1 MPDSSPAGQMP
12 NFLLVGTTFAGAE
25 TLLDWLGQH
34 PQIHASPIRETNYF
48 ACQDLGTE
56 GVLDTA
62 LLSRPHL
69 NADGSFRAASVAR
82 VTSRRNYERCFQ
94 PARKPAALRFGEASP
109 AYFLYPHAARRIAE
123 QIPYCKIVAVLR
135 HPVERLLAHYSA
147 FEQQGREHLSLETA
161 LEHEERR
168 LTAGWS
174 FQWAYLGLSSYTA
187 ALARYL
193 ARFALPQIHLVRAE
207 DLQSPEQRP
216 AAWRALLHFLEV
228 DAEVPAPDSAG
239 SGDACLSPAS
249 GVTEIADSTR
259 HSLSARLRTE
269 TNFYRELF
277 SEPPFRRT
285 TLRRLARAD
294 LGGDTDG
301 DWQADDEPAAADG
314 TPDEGSVF
322 QHLLF
327 TGDPVRGPLYHRNIS
342 YNHRAHPRISQ
353 SGGIKFVE
361 DEVFSF
367 DGFFN
372 AFFESLVAEHTGMS
386 SIQLRLKFTG
396 RFFVEVFRLAQGC
409 APQLVTSVQSERRPG
424 DDALVLEL
432 HLSTDSPLG
441 SRLAFHL
448 TCLSKE
454 GWLTGGGWWTLA
466 TARRAVQ
473 LDILACTYKKPEFIE
488 RTVRR
493 IADYDRLPR
502 DEYFI
507 TVVDNASDLPD
518 DLFAYPN
525 VRIVHQ
531 GNVGGAGGAARGLI
545 EGLTAQGRTP
555 PTHFLLMDDDI
566 ELEPDM
572 VLRAMNW
579 LRHLKVDQC
588 VGGGMLDLYHPT
600 HLHELGSTIGRP
612 KILSIAACVGKLE
625 LAPAGSLDRLGKLPE
640 SHYNAWWF
648 MTISRAAVEEHG
660 LPLPCFIRGD
670 DKELGF
676 RMRAK
681 GVPTLAVPGIAVWHM
696 PFYAKTAAWLYY
708 YDLYNDLLLRAL
720 RHPELT
726 GDVLADAVWGEI
738 KHYLERLEYDQA
750 AMRVLGLE
758 HFLRGPEWL
767 SETDCEAR
775 FKGIMHASKEFAAEH
790 RKDVE
795 PTKFDAHYKPKSGL
809 DRRWRR
815 WIHNGHLP
823 LSRRKPVYTTSGLPR
838 KVVRISD
845 WAWSDVTYF
854 DEIGVKHALVPGIY
868 VFRKRPEVYFGL
880 LRRAKAGLAVL
891 RREWPERAAAFRGYD
906 AELTSPAFWRRYLRL
921 KAQEIAVTQ
930 PEVARDDR
938 EIVLGEEKPLSVPTL
953 AGV

>member
-1 MPDSSPAGQMP
+1 MPDSNSSGQMP
-12 NFLLVGTTFAGAE
+12 NFLLVGTTFAGTEA
-25 TLLDWLGQH
+25 LLDWLGRH
-34 PQIHASPIRETNYF
+34 PQIRTSPIRETNYF
-48 ACQDLGTE
+48 AFKDLGTE

-62 LLSRPHL
+62 LLSRPRL
-69 NADGSFRAASVAR
+69 NADGSFRVADVAR
-82 VTSRRNYERCFQ
+82 VTNRRNYERCFQ
-94 PARKPAALRFGEASP
+94 SAHKPAALRFGEASP
-109 AYFLYPHAARRIAE
+109 AYLFYPNVARRIAE

-135 HPVERLLAHYSA
+135 DPVERLLAHYRS
-147 FEQQGREHLSLETA
+147 FEQQGREHLSLEKA
-161 LEHEERR
+161 LEQEERR
-168 LTAGWS
+168 LAAGWA

-187 ALARYL
+187 ALRRYL

-216 AAWRALLHFLEV
+216 EAWRALLNFLEV
-228 DAEVPAPDSAG
+228 DAGVPPPDSTRP
-239 SGDACLSPAS
+239 GDVDFLPVS
-249 GVTEIADSTR
+249 GVTEVSDSTR
-259 HSLSARLRTE
+259 HSLAASLRVE
-269 TNFYRELF
+269 NNFYHEVF
-277 SEPPFRRT
+277 SEPPFRRK
-285 TLRRLARAD
+285 TLRSLASAD
-294 LGGDTDG
+294 IGS
-301 DWQADDEPAAADG
+301 DWQADDGSAVGG
-314 TPDEGSVF
+314 TPGEGAVF

-327 TGDPVRGPLYHRNIS
+327 TGDPVRGTLYHRNIS

-353 SGGIKFVE
+353 SGGIKFLE

-386 SIQLRLKFTG
+386 SIQLRLKFSG
-396 RFFVEVFRLAQGC
+396 RFFVEVFRLSQGC
-409 APQLVTSVQSERRPG
+409 APQLITSVQSERRHG
-424 DDALVLEL
+424 DGELVLPL
-432 HLSTDSPLG
+432 DLSTDSPLG

-454 GWLTGGGWWTLA
+454 GWFTGGSWWTTA

-493 IADYDRLPR
+493 IADYDRLSP

-525 VRIVHQ
+525 VQIVHQ
-531 GNVGGAGGAARGLI
+531 GNVGGAGGAARGII
-545 EGLTAQGRTP
+545 EGLSAQGRTP

-579 LRHLKVDQC
+579 LRHLKIDQC
-588 VGGGMLDLYHPT
+588 IGGGMLDLYQPT

-612 KILSIAACVGKLE
+612 KLLSIAACVGKLE

-648 MTISRAAVEEHG
+648 MTISRAAVEKHG

-676 RMRAK
+676 RMREK

-708 YDLYNDLLLRAL
+708 YDLYNDLLLRSM

-758 HFLRGPEWL
+758 HFLLGTRVAVGNRLRGAFQGDYDRQQGICGGAPARML
-767 SETDCEAR
+767 SQQNSTPIISR
-775 FKGIMHASKEFAAEH
+775 SQ
-790 RKDVE
+790 V
-795 PTKFDAHYKPKSGL
+795 
-809 DRRWRR
+809 
-815 WIHNGHLP
+815 WIG
-823 LSRRKPVYTTSGLPR
+823 
-838 KVVRISD
+838 
-845 WAWSDVTYF
+845 
-854 DEIGVKHALVPGIY
+854 
-868 VFRKRPEVYFGL
+868 
-880 LRRAKAGLAVL
+880 AG
-891 RREWPERAAAFRGYD
+891 G
-906 AELTSPAFWRRYLRL
+906 
-921 KAQEIAVTQ
+921 
-930 PEVARDDR
+930 
-938 EIVLGEEKPLSVPTL
+938 
-953 AGV
+953 AGSITAICR

>member
-1 MPDSSPAGQMP
+1 MAK
-12 NFLLVGTTFAGAE
+12 
-25 TLLDWLGQH
+25 
-34 PQIHASPIRETNYF
+34 
-48 ACQDLGTE
+48 DLGTE

-62 LLSRPHL
+62 LLSRPQT
-69 NADGSFRAASVAR
+69 NADGTFRVADVAR
-82 VTSRRNYERCFQ
+82 VVSQGDYEHCFQ
-94 PARKPAALRFGEASP
+94 AVNKPDAIRFGEASP
-109 AYFLYPHAARRIAE
+109 SYLLYPDAARRIAE
-123 QIPYCKIVAVLR
+123 QLPYCKIVVVLR
-135 HPVERLLAHYSA
+135 DPVERVLAHYRS
-147 FEQQGREHLSLETA
+147 FEQQGREHLSLERA
-161 LEHEERR
+161 LEQEERR
-168 LTAGWS
+168 LSDGWAYHWS
-174 FQWAYLGLSSYTA
+174 YLGLATYTA
-187 ALARYL
+187 ALTRYL

-207 DLQSPEQRP
+207 DLQSPEKRP
-216 AAWRALLHFLEV
+216 AAWQALLEFLEV
-228 DAEVPAPDSAG
+228 DATVPPPTSNRPDDVYLLPDAGTTEVPETVRRSLANS
-239 SGDACLSPAS
+239 LRM
-249 GVTEIADSTR
+249 ETR
-259 HSLSARLRTE
+259 
-269 TNFYRELF
+269 FYHEVF

-285 TLRRLARAD
+285 ALRRLAA
-294 LGGDTDG
+294 GDISSDVDG
-301 DWQADDEPAAADG
+301 VWTADG
-314 TPDEGSVF
+314 GSAGGGIPTVGTVF
-322 QHLLF
+322 QHILF

-342 YNHRAHPRISQ
+342 YNHRAHPRVSQ
-353 SGGIKFVE
+353 AKGIKFLE

-367 DGFFN
+367 DGYFN
-372 AFFESLVAEHTGMS
+372 AFFESLVAEHTGLS
-386 SIQLRLKFTG
+386 SIQLRLKFSG

-409 APQLVTSVQSERRPG
+409 APQLVTSVQSERRHG
-424 DDALVLEL
+424 DDELVLEL
-432 HLSTDSPLG
+432 DLSTDSPLG
-441 SRLAFHL
+441 SRLAFNL
-448 TCLSKE
+448 TCLAKE
-454 GWLTGGGWWTLA
+454 GWFTGGSWWTTA
-466 TARRAVQ
+466 TARRKVQ
-473 LDILACTYKKPEFIE
+473 LDILACTYKKREFIE

-493 IADYDRLPR
+493 IADYGRLSH

-518 DLFAYPN
+518 DLFPYPN
-525 VRIVHQ
+525 VQIVHQ
-531 GNVGGAGGAARGLI
+531 GNVGGAGGAARGMI

-579 LRHLKVDQC
+579 LRYTKVDQC
-588 VGGGMLDLYHPT
+588 IGGGMLDLYQPT

-612 KILSIAACVGKLE
+612 KLLSIAACVGKLE
-625 LAPAGSLDRLGKLPE
+625 LGPAGSLDRLGKLSE

-648 MTISRAAVEEHG
+648 MTISREAVEKHG

-676 RMRAK
+676 RMLTK

-708 YDLYNDLLLRAL
+708 YDMYNDLLLRAL
-720 RHPELT
+720 RFPELT
-726 GDVLADAVWGEI
+726 GEVLANAVWGEI

-758 HFLRGPEWL
+758 HFLLGPEWL
-767 SETDCEAR
+767 AETDCEAR
-775 FKGIMHASKEFAAEH
+775 FKETMVASKEFAAEH

-823 LSRRKPVYTTSGLPR
+823 LTRRKPVYTTSGLPR

-868 VFRKRPEVYFGL
+868 IFRKRPEVYFGL
-880 LRRAKAGLAVL
+880 YRRAKAALAVL
-891 RREWPERAAAFRGYD
+891 RREWPQRAAAFREYD
-906 AELTSPAFWRRYLRL
+906 AELTSPAFWYRYLRL
-921 KAQEIAVTQ
+921 DEQEAATARPAAATVRPAAANGAREVGMGTQ
-930 PEVARDDR
+930 E
-938 EIVLGEEKPLSVPTL
+938 VPTITAL

>member
-1 MPDSSPAGQMP
+1 MPD
-12 NFLLVGTTFAGAE
+12 FLLVGTAFSGTE
-25 TLLDWLGQH
+25 ILLDWLGQH
-34 PQIHASPIRETNYF
+34 PQIHTSPIRETNYF
-48 ACQDLGTE
+48 VSKDLGTE

-62 LLSRPHL
+62 LLSRPQR
-69 NADGSFRAASVAR
+69 NEDGTFQAAEVAR
-82 VTSRRNYERCFQ
+82 VVRRRDYEHCFQ
-94 PARKPAALRFGEASP
+94 AVNKPGAIRFGEASP
-109 AYFLYPHAARRIAE
+109 AYLLYPDAARRIAE

-135 HPVERLLAHYSA
+135 DPVERVLAHYRS
-147 FEQQGREHLSLETA
+147 FEQQGREHLSLERA
-161 LEHEERR
+161 LEQEERR
-168 LTAGWS
+168 LADG
-174 FQWAYLGLSSYTA
+174 WAYHWSYLGMSSYTA
-187 ALARYL
+187 ALTRYL

-216 AAWRALLHFLEV
+216 TAWRALLKFLEV
-228 DAEVPAPDSAG
+228 DAEVPPPGSARSNG
-239 SGDACLSPAS
+239 AFFPTFGKE
-249 GVTEIADSTR
+249 EISEPTR
-259 HSLSARLRTE
+259 RSLSNGLRME
-269 TNFYRELF
+269 TRFYHEVF
-277 SEPPFRRT
+277 SEPPFQRAA
-285 TLRRLARAD
+285 LRRLAVGEISSELDGSWQVDGELAD
-294 LGGDTDG
+294 SKIPSAG
-301 DWQADDEPAAADG
+301 AI
-314 TPDEGSVF
+314 F
-322 QHLLF
+322 QHILF

-353 SGGIKFVE
+353 AGGIKFLE

-367 DGFFN
+367 DGYFN

-386 SIQLRLKFTG
+386 SIQLRLKYSG

-409 APQLVTSVQSERRPG
+409 APQLVTSVQSERRHG
-424 DDALVLEL
+424 EDELVLEL
-432 HLSTDSPLG
+432 DLSTDSPLG
-441 SRLAFHL
+441 SRLAFNL

-454 GWLTGGGWWTLA
+454 GWFTGGNWWTTA
-466 TARRAVQ
+466 TARRPVQ
-473 LDILACTYKKPEFIE
+473 LDILACTYKKREFIE

-493 IADYDRLPR
+493 IADYGRLPQ

-518 DLFAYPN
+518 DLFPYPN
-525 VRIVHQ
+525 VQIVHQ
-531 GNVGGAGGAARGLI
+531 GNVGGAGGAARGMI

-579 LRHLKVDQC
+579 LRYIKVDQC
-588 VGGGMLDLYHPT
+588 IGGGMLDLYQPT

-612 KILSIAACVGKLE
+612 KLLSIAACVGKLE
-625 LAPAGSLDRLGKLPE
+625 LAPPGSLDRLGKVSE

-648 MTISRAAVEEHG
+648 MTISRDAVEKYG

-676 RMRAK
+676 RMLTK

-708 YDLYNDLLLRAL
+708 YDMYNDLLLRAL
-720 RHPELT
+720 RFPDLT
-726 GDVLADAVWGEI
+726 GEVLAKAVWGEI

-758 HFLRGPEWL
+758 HFLLGPGWL
-767 SETDCEAR
+767 AETDCEAR
-775 FKGIMHASKEFAAEH
+775 FREIMAASKEFAAEH

-823 LSRRKPVYTTSGLPR
+823 LTRRKPVYTTSGLPR

-868 VFRKRPEVYFGL
+868 IFRKRPEVYFEL
-880 LRRAKAGLAVL
+880 YRRAKTALAVL
-891 RREWPERAAAFRGYD
+891 RREWPQRAAAFREYD
-906 AELTSPAFWRRYLRL
+906 AEFTSPAFWRRYLHLDKQESAMVRPKIGVGRRETAKGEQ
-921 KAQEIAVTQ
+921 KAQTITA
-930 PEVARDDR
+930 
-938 EIVLGEEKPLSVPTL
+938 L